1 MLGVALDS
9 VMEDYMD
16 DNSGRFFNLNGNVE
30 PISRLDDIRIPEKNV
45 VYEVIRVI
53 SGVPLFFEK
62 HFTRMQNSMN
72 STSTDLII
80 DENELR
86 ERIENLILATENKN
100 CNVKV
105 IAYNIEGKENILIY
119 ESKSNYPG
127 VEEISKGVPVGLM
140 HFERRNP
147 NAKIVN
153 NAYKVEA
160 ADRIASGG
168 VFEVLLVNG
177 SNQVTE
183 GSKSNVFFIS
193 GNKVFTSPGSFVLK
207 GITRE
212 YVFEACRRLKIEVI
226 EKLLQLDELDK
237 LDGLFISGTS
247 IKVLPVCSVESYKFK
262 SATNPLIVS
271 IRDCFDSIIYEYIK
285 K

>member
-1 MLGVALDS
+1 
-9 VMEDYMD
+9 MD
-16 DNSGRFFNLNGNVE
+16 DNSGNFYNLNGNIE
-30 PISRLDDIRIPEKNV
+30 TALKLEDIIVPEKNV

-53 SGVPLFFEK
+53 NGVPLFFEK
-62 HFTRMQNSMN
+62 HFIRMQNSMN
-72 STSTDLII
+72 SISTDLVI
-80 DENELR
+80 DEKGLR
-86 ERIENLILATENKN
+86 DEISKLICSNENKN

-119 ESKSNYPG
+119 ESKSYYPG
-127 VEEISKGVPVGLM
+127 NEEISKGVPVGLM
-140 HFERRNP
+140 HFERSNP

-160 ADRIASGG
+160 ANRIASGG

-177 SNQVTE
+177 SQKITE

-193 GNKVFTSPGSFVLK
+193 GNKVITSPGSYVLK

-212 YVFEACRRLKIEVI
+212 YILEACRRLNIDVI
-226 EKLLQLDELDK
+226 ERLLGLEELDK

-247 IKVLPVCSVESYKFK
+247 IKVLPVCSVENFKFK
-262 SATNPLIVS
+262 SASNPVIVS
-271 IRDCFDSIIYEYIK
+271 IRDCFDAIINEYINK
-285 K
+285 